1 MNSKHIIIIACAALL
16 GVAQANAQGQDLS
29 VLAANPDARTAAM
42 GNAAVAT
49 DGMYLYN
56 NPSAFLGTNKKF
68 SADASASIYEK
79 SEGYEGTFGLYTA
92 ALGYRFARRH
102 AAFAGFRYAGGLKLK
117 GYDMLGNPTKD
128 YEPYNWTIDLG
139 YAYMLGNGF
148 SAYAVGN
155 ILFSHLSKN
164 AVGGAFTLGA
174 SYQKSSITAGN
185 KPTHL
190 MLDAKVGAIGP
201 HLDYGNGNKNTMPT
215 YVAVGGALT
224 VDVANKHQ
232 VAGAWSTRYFFRPS
246 EYKVLMLG
254 GGLEYTYNK
263 MVSLRAGYEYG
274 DRNLSH
280 FTMGVGFKYAGLRL
294 NGAYMLKTADAGS
307 SFFSVGLGYDFN
319 KKHNYKQQ
327 LI

>member
-1 MNSKHIIIIACAALL
+1 MNSKHIIIACVALL
-16 GVAQANAQGQDLS
+16 CTMQARAQGQDLS

-42 GNAAVAT
+42 GNAAVAA

-56 NPSAFLGTNKKF
+56 NPSAFLGANKKF

-79 SEGYEGTFGLYTA
+79 TEGYEGTFGLYTA
-92 ALGYRFARRH
+92 TVGYKFANRH

-117 GYDMLGNPTKD
+117 GYDMLGEPTKD
-128 YEPYNWTIDLG
+128 YQPYNWTIDLG
-139 YAYMLGNGF
+139 YAYMIGNGF

-155 ILFSHLSKN
+155 VIFSHLSKN
-164 AVGGAFTLGA
+164 AVGGAFTIGA
-174 SYQKSSITAGN
+174 SYQKSTTTAGN
-185 KPTHL
+185 KSANL

-201 HLDYGNGNKNTMPT
+201 QLDYGNGNKTTMPT

-224 VDVANKHQ
+224 LDVADKHQ
-232 VAGAWSTRYFFRPS
+232 VGGAWSTRYFFRPS

-254 GGLEYTYNK
+254 AGLEYTYNK

-280 FTMGVGFKYAGLRL
+280 LTMGAGFKYGGLRL
-294 NGAYMLKTADAGS
+294 NGAYMLKTANAGS
-307 SFFSVGLGYDFN
+307 SYCTIGLGYDF
-319 KKHNYKQQ
+319 
-327 LI
+327 

>member
-1 MNSKHIIIIACAALL
+1 MNSKHIIIACVALL
-16 GVAQANAQGQDLS
+16 CTMQARAQGQDLS

-42 GNAAVAT
+42 GNAAVAA

-56 NPSAFLGTNKKF
+56 NPSAFLCANKKL

-79 SEGYEGTFGLYTA
+79 TEGYEGTFGLYTA
-92 ALGYRFARRH
+92 TVGYKFANRH

-117 GYDMLGNPTKD
+117 GYDMLGEPTKD
-128 YEPYNWTIDLG
+128 YQPYNWTIDLG
-139 YAYMLGNGF
+139 YAYMIGNGF

-155 ILFSHLSKN
+155 VIFSHLSKN
-164 AVGGAFTLGA
+164 AVGGAFTIGA
-174 SYQKSSITAGN
+174 SYQKSTTTAGN
-185 KPTHL
+185 KSANL

-201 HLDYGNGNKNTMPT
+201 QLDYGNGNKTAMPT

-224 VDVANKHQ
+224 VDVADKHQ
-232 VAGAWSTRYFFRPS
+232 VGGAWSTRYFFRPS

-254 GGLEYTYNK
+254 AGLEYTYNK

-280 FTMGVGFKYAGLRL
+280 FTMGAGFKYGGLRL
-294 NGAYMLKTADAGS
+294 NGAYMLKTANAGS
-307 SFFSVGLGYDFN
+307 SYCTIGLGYDF
-319 KKHNYKQQ
+319 
-327 LI
+327 

>member
-1 MNSKHIIIIACAALL
+1 MNSKHIIIACVALL
-16 GVAQANAQGQDLS
+16 CTMQARAQGQDLS

-42 GNAAVAT
+42 GNAAVAA

-56 NPSAFLGTNKKF
+56 NPSAFLCANKKF

-79 SEGYEGTFGLYTA
+79 TEGYEGTFGLYTA
-92 ALGYRFARRH
+92 TVGYKFANRH

-117 GYDMLGNPTKD
+117 GYDMLGEPTKD
-128 YEPYNWTIDLG
+128 YQPYNWTIDLG
-139 YAYMLGNGF
+139 YAYMIGNGF

-155 ILFSHLSKN
+155 VIFSHLSKN
-164 AVGGAFTLGA
+164 AVGGAFTIGA
-174 SYQKSSITAGN
+174 SYQKSTTTAGN
-185 KPTHL
+185 KSANL

-201 HLDYGNGNKNTMPT
+201 QLDYGNGNKTTMPT

-224 VDVANKHQ
+224 VDVADKHQ
-232 VAGAWSTRYFFRPS
+232 VGGAWSTRYFFRPS

-254 GGLEYTYNK
+254 AGLEYTYNK

-280 FTMGVGFKYAGLRL
+280 FTMGAGFKYGGLCL
-294 NGAYMLKTADAGS
+294 NGAYMLKTANAGS
-307 SFFSVGLGYDFN
+307 SYCTIGLGYDF
-319 KKHNYKQQ
+319 
-327 LI
+327 

>member
-1 MNSKHIIIIACAALL
+1 MNSKHIIIACVALL
-16 GVAQANAQGQDLS
+16 CTMQARAQGQDLS

-42 GNAAVAT
+42 GNAAVAA

-56 NPSAFLGTNKKF
+56 NPSAFLCANKKF

-79 SEGYEGTFGLYTA
+79 TEGYEGTFGLYTA
-92 ALGYRFARRH
+92 TVGYKFANRH

-117 GYDMLGNPTKD
+117 GYDMLGEPTKD
-128 YEPYNWTIDLG
+128 YQPYNWTIDLG
-139 YAYMLGNGF
+139 YAYMIGNGF

-155 ILFSHLSKN
+155 IIFSHLSKN
-164 AVGGAFTLGA
+164 AVGGAFTIGA
-174 SYQKSSITAGN
+174 SYQKSTTTAGN
-185 KPTHL
+185 KSANL

-201 HLDYGNGNKNTMPT
+201 QLDYGNGNKTTMPT

-224 VDVANKHQ
+224 LDVADKHQ
-232 VAGAWSTRYFFRPS
+232 VGGAWSTRYFFRPS

-254 GGLEYTYNK
+254 AGLEYTYNK

-280 FTMGVGFKYAGLRL
+280 FTMGAGFKYGGLHL
-294 NGAYMLKTADAGS
+294 NGAYMLKTVNAGS
-307 SFFSVGLGYDFN
+307 SYGTIGLGYDF
-319 KKHNYKQQ
+319 
-327 LI
+327 

>member
-1 MNSKHIIIIACAALL
+1 MNSKHIIIACVALL
-16 GVAQANAQGQDLS
+16 CTMQARAQGQDLS

-42 GNAAVAT
+42 GNAAVAA

-56 NPSAFLGTNKKF
+56 NPSAFLCANKKF

-79 SEGYEGTFGLYTA
+79 TEGYEGTFGLYTA
-92 ALGYRFARRH
+92 TVGHKFANRH

-117 GYDMLGNPTKD
+117 GYDMLGEPTKD
-128 YEPYNWTIDLG
+128 YQPYNWTIDLG
-139 YAYMLGNGF
+139 YAYMIGNGF

-155 ILFSHLSKN
+155 VIFSHLSKN
-164 AVGGAFTLGA
+164 AVGGAFTIGA
-174 SYQKSSITAGN
+174 SYQKSTTTAGN
-185 KPTHL
+185 KSANL

-201 HLDYGNGNKNTMPT
+201 QLDYGNGNKTTMPT

-224 VDVANKHQ
+224 VDVADKHQ
-232 VAGAWSTRYFFRPS
+232 VGGAWATRYFFRPS

-254 GGLEYTYNK
+254 AGLEYTYNK

-280 FTMGVGFKYAGLRL
+280 FTMGAGFKYGGLRL
-294 NGAYMLKTADAGS
+294 NGAYMLKTANAGS
-307 SFFSVGLGYDFN
+307 SYCNIGLGYDF
-319 KKHNYKQQ
+319 
-327 LI
+327 

>member
-16 GVAQANAQGQDLS
+16 GAAQANAQGQDLS

-148 SAYAVGN
+148 SAYAVGVP
-155 ILFSHLSKN
+155 L
-164 AVGGAFTLGA
+164 
-174 SYQKSSITAGN
+174 
-185 KPTHL
+185 P
-190 MLDAKVGAIGP
+190 
-201 HLDYGNGNKNTMPT
+201 
-215 YVAVGGALT
+215 
-224 VDVANKHQ
+224 
-232 VAGAWSTRYFFRPS
+232 
-246 EYKVLMLG
+246 
-254 GGLEYTYNK
+254 
-263 MVSLRAGYEYG
+263 
-274 DRNLSH
+274 
-280 FTMGVGFKYAGLRL
+280 
-294 NGAYMLKTADAGS
+294 
-307 SFFSVGLGYDFN
+307 
-319 KKHNYKQQ
+319 
-327 LI
+327 

>member
-1 MNSKHIIIIACAALL
+1 MNSKHIIIACVALL
-16 GVAQANAQGQDLS
+16 GTMQARAQGQDLS

-42 GNAAVAT
+42 GNAAVAA

-56 NPSAFLGTNKKF
+56 NPSAFLCANKKF

-79 SEGYEGTFGLYTA
+79 TEGYEGTFGLYTA
-92 ALGYRFARRH
+92 TVGYKFANRH

-117 GYDMLGNPTKD
+117 GYDMLGEPTKD
-128 YEPYNWTIDLG
+128 YQPYNWTIDLG
-139 YAYMLGNGF
+139 YAYMIGNGF

-155 ILFSHLSKN
+155 VIFSHLSRN
-164 AVGGAFTLGA
+164 AVGGAFTIGA
-174 SYQKSSITAGN
+174 SYQKSTTTAGN
-185 KPTHL
+185 KSANL

-201 HLDYGNGNKNTMPT
+201 QLDYGNGNKTTMPT

-224 VDVANKHQ
+224 LDVADKHQ
-232 VAGAWSTRYFFRPS
+232 VGGAWSTRYFFRPS

-254 GGLEYTYNK
+254 AGLEYTYNK

-280 FTMGVGFKYAGLRL
+280 FTMGAGFKYGGLHL
-294 NGAYMLKTADAGS
+294 NGAYMLKTVNAGS
-307 SFFSVGLGYDFN
+307 SYGTIGLGYDF
-319 KKHNYKQQ
+319 
-327 LI
+327 

>member
-1 MNSKHIIIIACAALL
+1 MNSKHIIIACVALL
-16 GVAQANAQGQDLS
+16 CTMQARAQGQDLS

-42 GNAAVAT
+42 GNAAVAA

-56 NPSAFLGTNKKF
+56 NPSAFLCANKKL

-79 SEGYEGTFGLYTA
+79 TEGYEGTFGLYTA
-92 ALGYRFARRH
+92 TVGYKFANRH

-117 GYDMLGNPTKD
+117 GYDMLGEPTKD
-128 YEPYNWTIDLG
+128 YQPYNWTIDLG
-139 YAYMLGNGF
+139 YAYMIGNGF

-155 ILFSHLSKN
+155 VIFSHLSKN
-164 AVGGAFTLGA
+164 AVGGAFTIGA
-174 SYQKSSITAGN
+174 SYQKSTTTAGN
-185 KPTHL
+185 KSANL

-201 HLDYGNGNKNTMPT
+201 QLDYGNGNKTTMPT

-224 VDVANKHQ
+224 VDVADKHQ
-232 VAGAWSTRYFFRPS
+232 VGGAWSTRYFFRPS

-254 GGLEYTYNK
+254 AGLEYTYNK

-280 FTMGVGFKYAGLRL
+280 FTMGAGFKYGGLHL
-294 NGAYMLKTADAGS
+294 NGAYMLKTANAGS
-307 SFFSVGLGYDFN
+307 SYCTIGLGYDF
-319 KKHNYKQQ
+319 
-327 LI
+327 